1 MLEITGVCEV
11 KELRDD
17 KKSVIAVDRLI
28 LTATLTMTD
37 SRPQS
42 WTWVDVVKSNLIQ
55 STSWL
60 IQSNPI
66 QSTMTMCIPT
76 HIQSN
81 PLYPAVTTTLSVAIH
96 KMFSLSI

>member
-55 STSWL
+55 STS
-60 IQSNPI
+60 
-66 QSTMTMCIPT
+66 
-76 HIQSN
+76 
-81 PLYPAVTTTLSVAIH
+81 
-96 KMFSLSI
+96 